1 MATDRRTTIAIV
13 VSTLVALATNIALDL
28 TTSLPM
34 LVRWLIAVAAGVAV
48 TALAARPRTPD
59 GPA

>member
-34 LVRWLIAVAAGVAV
+34 LGRWAIAVAAGVAV
-48 TALAARPRTPD
+48 TALAVRPRTPD
-59 GPA
+59 DPA

>member
-13 VSTLVALATNIALDL
+13 VSALVALATNIALDL
-28 TTSLPM
+28 TTGLPM
-34 LVRWLIAVAAGVAV
+34 LVRWAIAVAAGVAV
-48 TALAARPRTPD
+48 TALAVRPRTPD

>member
-13 VSTLVALATNIALDL
+13 VSALVALATNIALDL

-34 LVRWLIAVAAGVAV
+34 LGRWAIAVAAGVAV
-48 TALAARPRTPD
+48 TAVLVRPRTPD
-59 GPA
+59 RSE